1 MLNKN
6 AWIKDQKSSTKN
18 IYKISA
24 KTIVNFC
31 GRPDVGT
38 WACALCIPL
47 RPGPSIFL
55 GYLYANKH
63 IKQTPKMDKFSPQIC
78 NSISMEIRYFFTV
91 GWGASSGVIRNAR
104 ARARHRLSWSVIRG
118 FLRMCYAYFVK
129 SAYMKK
135 KRNLYSSFK
144 KV

>member
-1 MLNKN
+1 MVIGGSKINNLKMEYKKNVEKN
-6 AWIKDQKSSTKN
+6 AEIKDRRSSTKN
-18 IYKISA
+18 IYKKSA

-38 WACALCIPL
+38 WACAACIPL

-78 NSISMEIRYFFTV
+78 NSISMEIRYFLQSDE
-91 GWGASSGVIRNAR
+91 APHR
-104 ARARHRLSWSVIRG
+104 AL
-118 FLRMCYAYFVK
+118 
-129 SAYMKK
+129 
-135 KRNLYSSFK
+135 
-144 KV
+144 